1 MNYIEF
7 RQKME
12 EFPLF
17 NTKELRLILG
27 AEFKRS
33 FLNNLEN
40 WKKKEYLLQLRKGLY
55 LLGHLKHAVDP
66 MILASKIYAPS
77 YVSLETALGYYGIIP
92 EAVFTTTSV
101 TSRETKELSNDFGKF
116 TFRKIKKTAFGGY
129 ETIQKREFGISFN
142 LALPEKALVDFFYLN
157 KNILDGSQLQFES
170 YRFSDDFRYDKNK
183 LTRFAKAF
191 ENKKV
196 LELTNNFIK
205 FYVAG

>member
-55 LLGHLKHAVDP
+55 LLGYLKHAVDP

-170 YRFSDDFRYDKNK
+170 YRFSDDFRYNKNK